1 MVNYIELPLPERQR
15 EEIRQILSDAAD
27 RAGGIDSESILRSLQ
42 ELATDDADLQ
52 KCFSDIV
59 IRLLETALNSPNPE
73 AALNR
78 FSRFA
83 QVAFNRR
90 TLYQL
95 LRDAPTLIRTVIF
108 GFGAST
114 YLSEILIR
122 QPEYFYDII
131 DANVMGTLKTAETM
145 YEELAK
151 SLSQF
156 DSVEQKL
163 CILRRYKRR
172 ETLRIG
178 LSDLLKTA
186 DVKTTTLE
194 LSNLAE
200 AALQHCYE
208 IGRDLIMKPK
218 FGTPLN
224 EEGTAPC
231 RFAIVGMGKLGGY
244 ELNFS
249 SDIDL
254 IFVYSDDAR
263 TDTGTDNSEY
273 FSRFCEFIIKAM
285 SEITPDGYVFRVDI
299 RLRPESSAGV
309 IIRSME
315 SYESYYEGWGD
326 LWERQALI
334 KARSVAG
341 DMAFGDEFIRMIQ
354 PFVYQRYLD
363 GVTLGEIK
371 ADIRRTK
378 ARIEERLVGEG
389 ANLDK
394 HVKLG
399 PGGIRDIEFTVQCL
413 QMIHGAKRKSLCS
426 HNTLEALSALKE
438 SALLNPEDADALTA
452 AYRFLRTVEN
462 SIQIEADQQRYSIP
476 EKETEERELARRV
489 GYPHTPESDA
499 LEAFR
504 KDYRAHTEQVRA
516 VFHKITTTTIESED
530 GIDLAVLLAEEDP
543 QQLESFLSAY
553 RFENVRDAQRL
564 LRQLANGGDGIQ
576 FSPSVRRTFFK
587 LAPTLLNVLRD
598 SPNPDMA
605 LRYLSAFTDKV
616 GARSSYYTMFAEK
629 PSTLEALTRVCG
641 TSLYLAD
648 MLITSPELFDLLTV
662 PTLVERS
669 KTLAEKQEEA
679 LKIVAEAPEGR
690 MLSMLRRYKN
700 DEIWRIALRN
710 ILGNATLPTTTEE
723 LSDLAEAVLQAIYP
737 KIDAEL
743 REVHGT
749 PLAPDGTPATFAI
762 IAMGKFGG
770 RELNF
775 SSDLDVMYVYSADG
789 ETTKGMPNVEFF
801 AAVGLE
807 LVNRLAAGNQGM
819 GIYEIDLRLRPH
831 GTGGAI
837 ALPLVGY
844 QHYYDTTALV
854 WERQALTR
862 ARVVAGDTATL
873 GDEFLAIAHA
883 FCYSDALTSEE
894 IAEIVRT
901 RKRKEAQA
909 TRRTSTRRRG
919 RGKTQT
925 PIANVKSGYGGLVD
939 IEFVV
944 QILQLVHGGEAPSVR
959 VQNTLLAV
967 ERLHDIGVLTE
978 ALRDGLSEAY
988 LFLRRVENALRIVHD
1003 RPLDALPKNRAELA
1017 QLARRL
1023 GYVETESIPIVDAFL
1038 QDYGKWTET
1047 TRALFN
1053 QILVD

>member
-1 MVNYIELPLPERQR
+1 MDYTELSLPQRQR
-15 EEIRQILSDAAD
+15 EEIHRILSTAAD
-27 RAGGIDSESILRSLQ
+27 RAGHVDNESIVRSLQ
-42 ELATDDADLQ
+42 ELTTDDADIQ
-52 KCFSDIV
+52 TCFADFV
-59 IRLLETALNSPNPE
+59 TRLLKTSIDAPNPE

-83 QVAFNRR
+83 AASFNRR
-90 TLYQL
+90 SLYHL
-95 LRDAPTLIRTVIF
+95 LRDAPHLIRPVILT
-108 GFGAST
+108 FGAST

-122 QPEYFYDII
+122 TPEYFYDII
-131 DANVMGTLKTAETM
+131 DPNVMETQKTSEMMYQELKQSISRFA
-145 YEELAK
+145 
-151 SLSQF
+151 
-156 DSVEQKL
+156 SVAQKL
-163 CILRRYKRR
+163 RILRRYKRR

-178 LSDLLKTA
+178 LRDLLKVA
-186 DVKTTTLE
+186 DVETTTLE

-208 IGRDLIMKPK
+208 IGRDQVMKPK
-218 FGTPLN
+218 FGTPLD

-231 RFAIVGMGKLGGY
+231 RFAIIGMGKLGGY

-263 TDTGTDNSEY
+263 TDMGIDNSEY
-273 FSRFCEFIIKAM
+273 FSRLCEFLIKAM
-285 SEITPDGYVFRVDI
+285 SEITPEGYVFRVDI

-334 KARSVAG
+334 KARPVAG

-363 GVTLGEIK
+363 GVTLTEIK

-378 ARIEERLVGEG
+378 ARIEERLVSEG
-389 ANLDK
+389 ATLEK

-399 PGGIRDIEFTVQCL
+399 PGAIRDIEFTVQCL

-426 HNTLEALSALKE
+426 HNTLEVLAALKE
-438 SALLNPEDADALTA
+438 NTLLSVEDADALMA

-462 SIQIEADQQRYSIP
+462 CIQLEADQQRYLIP

-489 GYPHTPESDA
+489 GYPHTTETDA
-499 LEAFR
+499 LAVFR
-504 KDYRAHTEQVRA
+504 EDYRDYTEQVRA
-516 VFHKITTTTIESED
+516 IFEKITTTSIQSED
-530 GIDLAVLLAEEDP
+530 GIPDIAILLSEEDP
-543 QQLESFLSAY
+543 HQLENFLSTF
-553 RFENVRDAQRL
+553 RFENVRNAQRL
-564 LRQLANGGDGIQ
+564 LKQLANGGDGIQ

-629 PSTLEALTRVCG
+629 PSTLEVLTRVCG

-648 MLITSPELFDLLTV
+648 MLIASPELFDLLTV
-662 PTLVERS
+662 PTLIERS
-669 KTLAEKQEEA
+669 KTLAEKQTGA
-679 LKIVAEAPEGR
+679 LQVVKEAPEGR
-690 MLSMLRRYKN
+690 LLSMLRRYKN

-710 ILGNATLPTTTEE
+710 ILGNATLPDTTQE
-723 LSDLAEAVLQAIYP
+723 LSDLAEATLQAIYP
-737 KIDAEL
+737 EIEAEL
-743 REVHGT
+743 REAHGT
-749 PLAPDGTPATFAI
+749 PLAPDGTPVTFAI

-789 ETTKGMPNVEFF
+789 ETTKGMPNVEYFSTI
-801 AAVGLE
+801 GLE
-807 LVNRLAAGNQGM
+807 LVNRLAGSGVS
-819 GIYEIDLRLRPH
+819 IYEVDLRLRPH

-837 ALPLVGY
+837 ALPLAGY
-844 QHYYDTTALV
+844 QNYYDNTAEV

-862 ARVVAGDTATL
+862 ARVVAGDIEHL
-873 GDEFLAIAHA
+873 GNQFLEIAHA
-883 FCYSDALTSEE
+883 FCYGDALTSEE
-894 IAEIVRT
+894 IAEIVHT
-901 RKRKEAQA
+901 RQRKEAQA
-909 TRRTSTRRRG
+909 TRKTSTRRR
-919 RGKTQT
+919 RGGKAQT
-925 PIANVKSGYGGLVD
+925 STVNVKSGYGGLVD
-939 IEFVV
+939 IEFAV
-944 QILQLVHGGEAPSVR
+944 QTLQLVHGGEETSVR
-959 VQNTLLAV
+959 VQNTPLAI
-967 ERLHDIGVLTE
+967 ERLHEIGVLTE
-978 ALRDGLSEAY
+978 AQCDGFSEAY
-988 LFLRRVENALRIVHD
+988 QFLRRVENALRIVHD
-1003 RPLDALPKNRAELA
+1003 RALDALPKNRAELG

-1023 GYVETESIPIVDAFL
+1023 GYTGSNNKPAAEAFL
-1038 QDYGKWTET
+1038 QDYGKWTEM

-1053 QILVD
+1053 EILVK

>member
-1 MVNYIELPLPERQR
+1 MDYTALPLPEPQQ
-15 EEIRQILSDAAD
+15 EEIHRILSDAAE
-27 RAGGIDSESILRSLQ
+27 RAGGVNNDAMLRSLQ
-42 ELATDDADLQ
+42 ELATDDSDTQ
-52 KCFSDIV
+52 SRFSEIV
-59 IRLLETALNSPNPE
+59 IPVLEAALNSPNPE
-73 AALNR
+73 TALNH

-83 QVAFNRR
+83 QVMFNRR
-90 TLYQL
+90 WLYRL
-95 LRDAPTLIRTVIF
+95 LQDAPFLLDPVIF
-108 GFGAST
+108 CFGAST
-114 YLSEILIR
+114 YLSETLIR
-122 QPEYFYDII
+122 NPEYFYDII
-131 DANVMGTLKTAETM
+131 DANVMGVVKTSEMM
-145 YEELAK
+145 YEELAR
-151 SLSQF
+151 SLSYF
-156 DSVEQKL
+156 ESVDQKL
-163 CILRRYKRR
+163 RVLRRYKRR

-178 LSDLLKTA
+178 LCDLLKA
-186 DVKTTTLE
+186 VDVKTTTWE

-208 IGRDLIMKPK
+208 IGRNQVMQPK
-218 FGTPLN
+218 YGTPLN
-224 EEGTAPC
+224 EDGDAPC
-231 RFAIVGMGKLGGY
+231 RFAIIGMGKLGGY

-254 IFVYSDDAR
+254 IFVYSDDAT
-263 TDTGTDNSEY
+263 TDTGTENSEY
-273 FSRFCEFIIKAM
+273 FARFCEFIIKAM
-285 SEITPDGYVFRVDI
+285 SEITPEGYVFRVDI

-334 KARSVAG
+334 KARPVAG

-371 ADIRRTK
+371 ADIGRAK
-378 ARIEERLVGEG
+378 VRIEERLVGEG
-389 ANLDK
+389 ANLEK

-426 HNTLEALSALKE
+426 HNSLEAISALKE
-438 SALLNPEDADALTA
+438 NELLTAEDADALSA
-452 AYRFLRTVEN
+452 AYRFLRSVEN
-462 SIQIEADQQRYSIP
+462 GIQVEADQQRYSVP
-476 EKETEERELARRV
+476 EGASEERELARRV
-489 GYPHTPESDA
+489 GYEHTPERDA
-499 LEAFR
+499 LVAFR
-504 KDYRAHTEQVRA
+504 QDYRKHTERVRTI
-516 VFHKITTTTIESED
+516 FLKITATTIESED
-530 GIDLAVLLAEEDP
+530 GLDISVLLSEEDP
-543 QQLESFLSAY
+543 KELETFLSAF
-553 RFENVRDAQRL
+553 RFENVRESQRL
-564 LRQLANGGDGIQ
+564 LRRLANGGDGIQ

-587 LAPTLLNVLRD
+587 LAPTLLNVLRE

-648 MLITSPELFDLLTV
+648 MLIASPELFDLLTV
-662 PTLVERS
+662 PTLIERS
-669 KTLAEKQEEA
+669 KTLAEKQSEA
-679 LKIVAEAPEGR
+679 LQIVSEAPAGR
-690 MLSMLRRYKN
+690 TFPMLRRYKN

-723 LSDLAEAVLQAIYP
+723 LSDLAEAVLQAIYSE
-737 KIDAEL
+737 IEAEL
-743 REVHGT
+743 REEHGM
-749 PLAPDGTPATFAI
+749 PLNPDGTPATFAI
-762 IAMGKFGG
+762 VAMGKFGG

-775 SSDLDVMYVYSADG
+775 SSDLDVMYVYSEDG

-801 AAVGLE
+801 GAIGLE
-807 LVNRLAAGNQGM
+807 LVNRLAGSQGM
-819 GIYEIDLRLRPH
+819 GIYEVDLRLRPY

-837 ALPLVGY
+837 ALSLAGY
-844 QHYYDTTALV
+844 RNYYANTGEV

-862 ARVVAGDTATL
+862 ARVVAGDIE
-873 GDEFLAIAHA
+873 GVGNRFLEIAHG
-883 FCYSDALTSEE
+883 FCYGGSITSEE
-894 IAEIVRT
+894 IAQIVHT

-909 TRRTSTRRRG
+909 TRRPSTRRRG
-919 RGKTQT
+919 RSKTQA

-939 IEFVV
+939 IEFAV
-944 QILQLVHGGEAPSVR
+944 QTLQLVHGGEAPSVR
-959 VQNTLLAV
+959 VQNTPLAIAK
-967 ERLHDIGVLTE
+967 LHDIGVLT
-978 ALRDGLSEAY
+978 AAQRDELSEAY
-988 LFLRRVENALRIVHD
+988 LYLRRVENALRIVHD
-1003 RPLDALPKNRAELA
+1003 RALDALPKNRTELA

-1023 GYVETESIPIVDAFL
+1023 GYEVTEDISIVDAFL

-1047 TRALFN
+1047 TRSLFN

>member
-1 MVNYIELPLPERQR
+1 MNYAELSLPEHQK
-15 EEIRQILSDAAD
+15 EEIHRILSDAAE
-27 RAGGIDSESILRSLQ
+27 RAGDVNNNAIMRSLQ
-42 ELATDDADLQ
+42 ELATDDADTQ
-52 KCFSDIV
+52 SHFSEIV
-59 IRLLETALNSPNPE
+59 LPVLEASLNSPNPE
-73 AALNR
+73 ASLNH

-90 TLYQL
+90 WLYQL
-95 LRDAPTLIRTVIF
+95 LRDAPFLIRTVIF

-114 YLSEILIR
+114 YLSETLIR
-122 QPEYFYDII
+122 NPEYFYDII
-131 DANVMGTLKTAETM
+131 DANVMDTAKTSETM
-145 YEELAK
+145 YEELAR
-151 SLSQF
+151 SLSHF

-163 CILRRYKRR
+163 HVLRRYKRR

-178 LSDLLKTA
+178 LCDLLKTV
-186 DVKTTTLE
+186 DVKTTTWE

-208 IGRDLIMKPK
+208 IGRDQIMRPK

-224 EEGTAPC
+224 EDGDGPC
-231 RFAIVGMGKLGGY
+231 RFAIIGMGKLGGY

-254 IFVYSDDAR
+254 IFVYSDDAK
-263 TDTGTDNSEY
+263 TDTGNENSEY
-273 FSRFCEFIIKAM
+273 FARLCEFIIKAM
-285 SEITPDGYVFRVDI
+285 SEITPEGYVFRVDI

-341 DMAFGDEFIRMIQ
+341 DMTFGDEFIRMIQ

-371 ADIRRTK
+371 ADIGRTK
-378 ARIEERLVGEG
+378 VRIEERLVGEG
-389 ANLDK
+389 ANLEK

-426 HNTLEALSALKE
+426 HNTLETISALKE
-438 SALLNPEDADALTA
+438 NALLTAEDADALAA
-452 AYRFLRTVEN
+452 AYRFLRSVEN
-462 SIQIEADQQRYSIP
+462 GIQVEADQQRYSIP
-476 EKETEERELARRV
+476 EKASEERELARRV
-489 GYPHTPESDA
+489 GYPHTPETDA
-499 LEAFR
+499 LVAFR
-504 KDYRAHTEQVRA
+504 KDYRTHTERVRA
-516 VFHKITTTTIESED
+516 IFQKITATAIASEKGLD
-530 GIDLAVLLAEEDP
+530 ISLLLSEEDP
-543 QQLESFLSAY
+543 KQLETFLSEF
-553 RFENVRDAQRL
+553 RFENVREAQHL
-564 LRQLANGGDGIQ
+564 LRRLANGGDGIQ

-587 LAPTLLNVLRD
+587 LAPTLLNVLRG

-616 GARSSYYTMFAEK
+616 GARSSYYMMFAEK

-648 MLITSPELFDLLTV
+648 MLIASPELFDLLTV
-662 PTLVERS
+662 PTLIERS
-669 KTLAEKQEEA
+669 KTLAEKQAEA
-679 LKIVAEAPEGR
+679 LQIVAETPEGQ

-723 LSDLAEAVLQAIYP
+723 LSDLAEAVLQAIHP
-737 KIDAEL
+737 AIEAEL
-743 REVHGT
+743 RDTHGT
-749 PLAPDGTPATFAI
+749 PLNPDGTPATFAI
-762 IAMGKFGG
+762 VAMGKFGG
-770 RELNF
+770 REMNF
-775 SSDLDVMYVYSADG
+775 SSDLDVMYVYSEDG
-789 ETTKGMPNVEFF
+789 ETTEGMSNVEFF

-807 LVNRLAAGNQGM
+807 LVNRLAGNGM
-819 GIYEIDLRLRPH
+819 GIYEVDLRLRPY

-837 ALPLVGY
+837 ALSLSGY
-844 QHYYDTTALV
+844 QNYYDNTGEV

-862 ARVVAGDTATL
+862 ARVVAGDIE
-873 GDEFLAIAHA
+873 GVGNQFLEIGHA
-883 FCYSDALTSEE
+883 FCYGGSLTSEE
-894 IAEIVRT
+894 IAQIVHT

-909 TRRTSTRRRG
+909 TRRPTNRRRG
-919 RGKTQT
+919 RSKTQA
-925 PIANVKSGYGGLVD
+925 PLANVKSGYGGLVD
-939 IEFVV
+939 IEFAV
-944 QILQLVHGGEAPSVR
+944 QTLQLVHGEEAPSVR
-959 VQNTLLAV
+959 VQNTPLAI

-978 ALRDGLSEAY
+978 EQCAGFSEAY

-1003 RPLDALPKNRAELA
+1003 RALDALPKNRTELA

-1023 GYVETESIPIVDAFL
+1023 GYEETEGASTVDAFL

-1047 TRALFN
+1047 TRSLFN

>member
-1 MVNYIELPLPERQR
+1 MNYIELPLPERQR
-15 EEIRQILSDAAD
+15 EEIHQILSDAAKK
-27 RAGGIDSESILRSLQ
+27 AGTLDSESILRSLQ
-42 ELATDDADLQ
+42 ELTTDDADLQ
-52 KCFSDIV
+52 TCFSDIV
-59 IRLLETALNSPNPE
+59 IPLLEAALNSPNPE
-73 AALNR
+73 ASLNR

-95 LRDAPTLIRTVIF
+95 LRDAPTLIRPVIL

-131 DANVMGTLKTAETM
+131 DANVMDTMKTAETM
-145 YEELAK
+145 YQELAK

-156 DSVEQKL
+156 DSVAQKL

-178 LSDLLKTA
+178 LSDLLKTV
-186 DVKTTTLE
+186 DVKTTTLA

-208 IGRDLIMKPK
+208 IGRDQIMKPK
-218 FGTPLN
+218 FGTPMN

-231 RFAIVGMGKLGGY
+231 RFAVIGMGKLGGY

-254 IFVYSDDAR
+254 MFVYSDDAR
-263 TDTGTDNSEY
+263 TDMGNENSEY
-273 FSRFCEFIIKAM
+273 FSRLCEFMIKAM
-285 SEITPDGYVFRVDI
+285 SEITSDGYVFRVDI

-334 KARSVAG
+334 KARPVAG
-341 DMAFGDEFIRMIQ
+341 DMAFGDQFIRMIQ

-363 GVTLGEIK
+363 GVTLSEIK

-399 PGGIRDIEFTVQCL
+399 PGAIRDIEFTVQCL

-426 HNTLEALSALKE
+426 HNTLETLAALKE
-438 SALLNPEDADALTA
+438 NALLTPEDADALTA

-462 SIQIEADQQRYSIP
+462 SIQIEADQQRYTIP
-476 EKETEERELARRV
+476 EGDVEERELARRV
-489 GYPHTPESDA
+489 GYKHTVETDA
-499 LEAFR
+499 LETFR
-504 KDYRAHTEQVRA
+504 ADYRAHTQKVRA
-516 VFHKITTTTIESED
+516 TFQKVTTTSIESE
-530 GIDLAVLLAEEDP
+530 GEIDIAVLLAEEDP
-543 QQLESFLSAY
+543 RQLEDFLRTY
-553 RFENVRDAQRL
+553 RFEKVRDAQRL
-564 LRQLANGGDGIQ
+564 LRQLANGGDGVQ
-576 FSPSVRRTFFK
+576 FSPGVRRTFFK
-587 LAPTLLNVLRD
+587 LAPTLLKVLRD

-669 KTLAEKQEEA
+669 KTLTEKQEEA
-679 LKIVAEAPEGR
+679 LQIVAQAPEGR

-723 LSDLAEAVLQAIYP
+723 LSDVAAAVLQAIYP
-737 KIDAEL
+737 EIDAEL
-743 REVHGT
+743 REAHGT

-807 LVNRLAAGNQGM
+807 LVNRLAGNQGM

-837 ALPLVGY
+837 ALPLTGY
-844 QHYYDTTALV
+844 QNYYDNTGEV

-862 ARVVAGDTATL
+862 ARVVAGDIE
-873 GDEFLAIAHA
+873 GVGNRFLDIGHA
-883 FCYSDALTSEE
+883 FCYGGSLTSEE
-894 IAEIVRT
+894 IAQIVHT

-909 TRRTSTRRRG
+909 TRRPTTRRRG
-919 RGKTQT
+919 RSKTQT
-925 PIANVKSGYGGLVD
+925 SITNVKSGYGGLVD
-939 IEFVV
+939 IEFAV
-944 QILQLVHGGEAPSVR
+944 QTLQLVHGGESPSVR
-959 VQNTLLAV
+959 VQNTPLAINK
-967 ERLHDIGVLTE
+967 LHDLGVLTE
-978 ALRDGLSEAY
+978 VQRDGLSEAY

-1023 GYVETESIPIVDAFL
+1023 GYVATEDTSIVDAFL
-1038 QDYGKWTET
+1038 QDYGKCTET

-1053 QILVD
+1053 EILVK

>member
-1 MVNYIELPLPERQR
+1 MNYTELSLPQDQR
-15 EEIRQILSDAAD
+15 EEIHRILSDAANS
-27 RAGGIDSESILRSLQ
+27 AGGIDSEAILRSLQ
-42 ELATDDADLQ
+42 ELATDDADIQ
-52 KCFSDIV
+52 ACFSDIA
-59 IRLLETALNSPNPE
+59 IRLLEAALNSPNPE
-73 AALNR
+73 SALNR

-90 TLYQL
+90 WLYQL
-95 LRDAPTLIRTVIF
+95 LRDVPLLIRTIIF

-122 QPEYFYDII
+122 NPEYFYDII
-131 DANVMGTLKTAETM
+131 DANVMGTPKTSDQM
-145 YEELAK
+145 YQELAQ
-151 SLSQF
+151 SISRF
-156 DSVEQKL
+156 HSVEQKL
-163 CILRRYKRR
+163 RILRRYKRR

-178 LSDLLKTA
+178 LRDLLKAA
-186 DVKTTTLE
+186 DVETTTLE

-208 IGRDLIMKPK
+208 IGRDQIMQPR

-224 EEGTAPC
+224 EDGDAPC
-231 RFAIVGMGKLGGY
+231 RFAIIGMGKLGGY

-263 TDTGTDNSEY
+263 TDTGTENSEY
-273 FSRFCEFIIKAM
+273 FSRLCEFIIKAM
-285 SEITPDGYVFRVDI
+285 SEITPEGYVFRVDI

-389 ANLDK
+389 ANLEK

-399 PGGIRDIEFTVQCL
+399 PGAIRDIEFTVQCL
-413 QMIHGAKRKSLCS
+413 QMIHGAKQKSLCS
-426 HNTLEALSALKE
+426 HNTLETLSALKE
-438 SALLNPEDADALTA
+438 HKLLDPEDADALTV

-462 SIQIEADQQRYSIP
+462 AIQIEGDQQRYSIP

-489 GYPHTPESDA
+489 GYQHTPDCDA

-504 KDYRAHTEQVRA
+504 KDYRARTEQVRA
-516 VFHKITTTTIESED
+516 IFQKITTTSIESED
-530 GIDLAVLLAEEDP
+530 GIDIAVLLAEEDP
-543 QQLESFLSAY
+543 HQLERFLSTF

-662 PTLVERS
+662 PTLIERS
-669 KTLAEKQEEA
+669 KTLTEKQEEA
-679 LKIVAEAPEGR
+679 VQVVAEAPEGR
-690 MLSMLRRYKN
+690 TLPMLRRYKN

-737 KIDAEL
+737 EIDAEL
-743 REVHGT
+743 REAHGT
-749 PLAPDGTPATFAI
+749 PLASDGTPVTFAI

-789 ETTKGMPNVEFF
+789 ETTKGMPNVEYF
-801 AAVGLE
+801 AAVGLA
-807 LVNRLAAGNQGM
+807 LVNRLAGNQGI

-831 GTGGAI
+831 GAGGAI
-837 ALPLVGY
+837 ALPLAGY

-862 ARVVAGDTATL
+862 ARVVAGDTEAL
-873 GDEFLAIAHA
+873 GTEFLEIADA
-883 FCYSDALTSEE
+883 FCYNDALTAEE
-894 IAEIVRT
+894 IAEIVHT
-901 RKRKEAQA
+901 RKRKEVQA

-919 RGKTQT
+919 RSKTQT
-925 PIANVKSGYGGLVD
+925 PIVNVKSGYGGLVD

-959 VQNTLLAV
+959 VQNTPLAISKLY
-967 ERLHDIGVLTE
+967 ELGVLTE
-978 ALRDGLSEAY
+978 VQRDGLSEAY

-1023 GYVETESIPIVDAFL
+1023 GYVETEGGSIVDAFL

-1047 TRALFN
+1047 TRSLFN

>member
-1 MVNYIELPLPERQR
+1 MVNYTELSLPQDQK
-15 EEIRQILSDAAD
+15 EEIHRILSDAAE
-27 RAGGIDSESILRSLQ
+27 RAGDVNNDAIVRSLQ
-42 ELATDDADLQ
+42 ELATDDADTQ
-52 KCFSDIV
+52 SRFSEIV
-59 IRLLETALNSPNPE
+59 IPVLEAALNSPNPE
-73 AALNR
+73 VSLNH

-90 TLYQL
+90 WLYQL
-95 LRDAPTLIRTVIF
+95 LRDAPFLMRTVIF

-114 YLSEILIR
+114 YLSETLIR
-122 QPEYFYDII
+122 NPEYFYDII
-131 DANVMGTLKTAETM
+131 DANVMDTAKTSETM
-145 YEELAK
+145 YEELAR
-151 SLSQF
+151 SLSHF

-163 CILRRYKRR
+163 RVLRRYKRR

-178 LSDLLKTA
+178 LCDLLKTV
-186 DVKTTTLE
+186 DVKTTTWE

-208 IGRDLIMKPK
+208 IGRDQIMQPK
-218 FGTPLN
+218 YGTPLN
-224 EEGTAPC
+224 EDGDAPC
-231 RFAIVGMGKLGGY
+231 RFAIIGMGKLGGY

-254 IFVYSDDAR
+254 IFVYSDDAK
-263 TDTGTDNSEY
+263 TDTGTENSEY
-273 FSRFCEFIIKAM
+273 FARFCEFIIKAM
-285 SEITPDGYVFRVDI
+285 SEITPEGYVFRVDI

-334 KARSVAG
+334 KARPVAG
-341 DMAFGDEFIRMIQ
+341 DMAFGAEFIRMIQ

-371 ADIRRTK
+371 ADIGRTK
-378 ARIEERLVGEG
+378 VRIEERLVGEG
-389 ANLDK
+389 ANLEK

-426 HNTLEALSALKE
+426 HNTLETISALKE
-438 SALLNPEDADALTA
+438 NELLTAADADALAA
-452 AYRFLRTVEN
+452 AYRFLRSVEN
-462 SIQIEADQQRYSIP
+462 GIQVEADQQRYSIP
-476 EKETEERELARRV
+476 EKASEERELARRV
-489 GYPHTPESDA
+489 GYRHTPETDA
-499 LEAFR
+499 LVAFQ
-504 KDYRAHTEQVRA
+504 KDYHTHTERVRA
-516 VFHKITTTTIESED
+516 IFQKITATAIASEKGLD
-530 GIDLAVLLAEEDP
+530 ISLLLSEEDP
-543 QQLESFLSAY
+543 KQLETFLSEF
-553 RFENVRDAQRL
+553 RFENVREAQRL

-629 PSTLEALTRVCG
+629 PSTLEVLTRVCG

-648 MLITSPELFDLLTV
+648 MLIASPELFDLLTV

-669 KTLAEKQEEA
+669 KTLAEKQGEA
-679 LKIVAEAPEGR
+679 LQIVAEASAGR
-690 MLSMLRRYKN
+690 TFPMLRRYKN

-710 ILGNATLPTTTEE
+710 ILGNATLPTTTAE

-737 KIDAEL
+737 EIETEL
-743 REVHGT
+743 REAHGT
-749 PLAPDGTPATFAI
+749 PLNPDGTPATFAI
-762 IAMGKFGG
+762 VAMGKFGG

-775 SSDLDVMYVYSADG
+775 SSDLDVMYVYSEDG
-789 ETTKGMPNVEFF
+789 ETTEGMPNVEFF
-801 AAVGLE
+801 AAAGLE
-807 LVNRLAAGNQGM
+807 LVNRLAGSQGM
-819 GIYEIDLRLRPH
+819 GIYEVDLRLRPY

-837 ALPLVGY
+837 ALSLSGY
-844 QHYYDTTALV
+844 QNYYANTGEV

-862 ARVVAGDTATL
+862 ARVVAGDIE
-873 GDEFLAIAHA
+873 GVGNRFLEIGHD
-883 FCYSDALTSEE
+883 FCYGGSLTSEE
-894 IAEIVRT
+894 IAQIVHT

-909 TRRTSTRRRG
+909 TRRPTTRRRG
-919 RGKTQT
+919 RSKTQT
-925 PIANVKSGYGGLVD
+925 SIANVKSGYGGLVD
-939 IEFVV
+939 IEFAM
-944 QILQLVHGGEAPSVR
+944 QTLQLVHGGESPSVR
-959 VQNTLLAV
+959 VQNTPLAIAK
-967 ERLHDIGVLTE
+967 LHDIGALT
-978 ALRDGLSEAY
+978 AAQRDELSEAY
-988 LFLRRVENALRIVHD
+988 LYLRRVENALRIVHD
-1003 RPLDALPKNRAELA
+1003 RALDALPKNRTELA

-1023 GYVETESIPIVDAFL
+1023 GYEATEDTSIVDAFL
-1038 QDYGKWTET
+1038 QDYGKWTEM
-1047 TRALFN
+1047 TRSLFN

>member
-1 MVNYIELPLPERQR
+1 MMNYAELPLPQPQK
-15 EEIRQILSDAAD
+15 EEIHRILSDAAD
-27 RAGGIDSESILRSLQ
+27 RVGGIDNESILRSLQ
-42 ELATDDADLQ
+42 ELATDDADIQ
-52 KCFSDIV
+52 ACFADIV
-59 IRLLETALNSPNPE
+59 IRLLEASIDAPNPE
-73 AALNR
+73 AALSR

-83 QVAFNRR
+83 QAIFNRR
-90 TLYQL
+90 WLYQL
-95 LRDAPTLIRTVIF
+95 LRDTQSLIRPVIF
-108 GFGAST
+108 CFGASN

-122 QPEYFYDII
+122 TPQYFHDII
-131 DANVMGTLKTAETM
+131 DVDVMELQKTSDMMYQELKQSISRFA
-145 YEELAK
+145 
-151 SLSQF
+151 
-156 DSVEQKL
+156 SVEQKL
-163 CILRRYKRR
+163 RILRRYKRR

-178 LSDLLKTA
+178 LRDLLKTA
-186 DVKTTTLE
+186 DVATTTLE

-208 IGRDLIMKPK
+208 IGRDEIMQPK

-224 EEGTAPC
+224 EDGDAPC
-231 RFAIVGMGKLGGY
+231 HFAIIGMGKLGGY

-254 IFVYSDDAR
+254 IFVYSDDAS
-263 TDTGTDNSEY
+263 TDTGSDNSEY
-273 FSRFCEFIIKAM
+273 FSRLCEFIIKAM
-285 SEITPDGYVFRVDI
+285 SEITPEGYVFRVDI

-334 KARSVAG
+334 KARPVAG
-341 DMAFGDEFIRMIQ
+341 DMEFGDEFMRMIQ

-363 GVTLGEIK
+363 GVTLTEIK

-378 ARIEERLVGEG
+378 ARIEERLISE
-389 ANLDK
+389 NTSLER

-399 PGGIRDIEFTVQCL
+399 PGAIRDIEFTVQCL

-426 HNTLEALSALKE
+426 HNSLETLAALKE
-438 SALLNPEDADALTA
+438 NALLDPEDADALAT

-462 SIQIEADQQRYSIP
+462 GIQIEADQQRYSIP
-476 EKETEERELARRV
+476 EGETEARELARRV
-489 GYPHTPESDA
+489 GYQHTAAIDA
-499 LEAFR
+499 LETFR
-504 KDYRAHTEQVRA
+504 ADYSAHTERVRSI
-516 VFHKITTTTIESED
+516 FRKITATSIESED
-530 GIDLAVLLAEEDP
+530 GLDIALLLSEEDP
-543 QQLESFLSAY
+543 QQLENFLSTF
-553 RFENVRDAQRL
+553 RFENVREAQRL
-564 LRQLANGGDGIQ
+564 LKQLANGGDGIQ

-662 PTLVERS
+662 PTIIERS

-679 LKIVAEAPEGR
+679 LQIVAETPEGR

-723 LSDLAEAVLQAIYP
+723 LSDLAEAVLQAIHP
-737 KIDAEL
+737 EIAAEM
-743 REVHGT
+743 RETHGT
-749 PLAPDGTPATFAI
+749 PLNSDGTPASFAI
-762 IAMGKFGG
+762 VAMGKFGG

-775 SSDLDVMYVYSADG
+775 SSDLDVMYVYSEDG

-807 LVNRLAAGNQGM
+807 LVNRLAGSQGM
-819 GIYEIDLRLRPH
+819 GIYEVDLRLRPY

-837 ALPLVGY
+837 ALSLSGY
-844 QHYYDTTALV
+844 QNYYDNTGEV

-862 ARVVAGDTATL
+862 ARVVAGDIQ
-873 GDEFLAIAHA
+873 GVGNRFLEIAHT
-883 FCYSDALTSEE
+883 FCYGSSLTSEE
-894 IAEIVRT
+894 IAQIVHT

-909 TRRTSTRRRG
+909 TRRPTTRRGG
-919 RGKTQT
+919 RRKTQT

-939 IEFVV
+939 IEFAV
-944 QILQLVHGGEAPSVR
+944 QTLQLVHGGGAPSIR
-959 VQNTLLAV
+959 VQNTPLAIAK
-967 ERLHDIGVLTE
+967 LHNIGVLT
-978 ALRDGLSEAY
+978 AAQRDGLSDAY
-988 LFLRRVENALRIVHD
+988 LYLRSVENALRIVHD
-1003 RPLDALPKNRAELA
+1003 RALDALPKNRTELA

-1023 GYVETESIPIVDAFL
+1023 GYEETEDTSLVDAFL

-1047 TRALFN
+1047 TRSLFN

>member
-1 MVNYIELPLPERQR
+1 MVNYTELSLPQDQK
-15 EEIRQILSDAAD
+15 EEIHRILSDAAGS
-27 RAGGIDSESILRSLQ
+27 AGAVNNDAIVRSLQ
-42 ELATDDADLQ
+42 ELATDDADTQ
-52 KCFSDIV
+52 SHFSEIIIPV
-59 IRLLETALNSPNPE
+59 LEAALNSPNPE
-73 AALNR
+73 SALNR

-90 TLYQL
+90 WLYQL
-95 LRDAPTLIRTVIF
+95 LRDAPFLMRTIIF

-114 YLSEILIR
+114 YLSETLIR
-122 QPEYFYDII
+122 NPEYFYDII
-131 DANVMGTLKTAETM
+131 DANVMDTAKTSETM
-145 YEELAK
+145 YEELAR
-151 SLSQF
+151 SLSHF
-156 DSVEQKL
+156 DSVDQKL
-163 CILRRYKRR
+163 RVLRRYKRR

-178 LSDLLKTA
+178 LCDLLKTV
-186 DVKTTTLE
+186 DVKTTTWE

-208 IGRDLIMKPK
+208 IGRDQIMQPK

-224 EEGTAPC
+224 EDGDAPC
-231 RFAIVGMGKLGGY
+231 RFAIIGMGKLGGY

-254 IFVYSDDAR
+254 IFVYSDDAK

-273 FSRFCEFIIKAM
+273 FSRLCEFIIKAM
-285 SEITPDGYVFRVDI
+285 SEITPEGYVFRVDI

-371 ADIRRTK
+371 ADIGRTK
-378 ARIEERLVGEG
+378 VRIEERLVGEG
-389 ANLDK
+389 ANLEK

-426 HNTLEALSALKE
+426 HNTLETIAALKE
-438 SALLNPEDADALTA
+438 NALLTAEDADALAA
-452 AYRFLRTVEN
+452 AYRFLRSVEN
-462 SIQIEADQQRYSIP
+462 GIQVEADQQRYSIP
-476 EKETEERELARRV
+476 EKTSEERELARRV
-489 GYPHTPESDA
+489 GYPHTLETDA
-499 LEAFR
+499 LVAFR
-504 KDYRAHTEQVRA
+504 KDYRTHTERVRA
-516 VFHKITTTTIESED
+516 IFQKITATAIASEKGLD
-530 GIDLAVLLAEEDP
+530 ISLLLSEEDP
-543 QQLESFLSAY
+543 KQLETFLTEFH
-553 RFENVRDAQRL
+553 FENVREAQRL

-641 TSLYLAD
+641 TSLYLSD
-648 MLITSPELFDLLTV
+648 MLIASPELFDLLTV
-662 PTLVERS
+662 PTLIERS
-669 KTLAEKQEEA
+669 KTLAEKQAEA
-679 LKIVAEAPEGR
+679 LQIVAEASEAR

-737 KIDAEL
+737 EIEAEM
-743 REVHGT
+743 REAHGT
-749 PLAPDGTPATFAI
+749 PLDPDGTPVTFAI

-789 ETTKGMPNVEFF
+789 ETTKGMPNVEYFS
-801 AAVGLE
+801 AVGLA
-807 LVNRLAAGNQGM
+807 LVNRLAGNGM

-831 GTGGAI
+831 GAGGAI
-837 ALPLVGY
+837 ALPLAGY
-844 QHYYDTTALV
+844 QHYYDTTAEV

-862 ARVVAGDTATL
+862 ARVVAGDIQ
-873 GDEFLAIAHA
+873 GVGNRFLDIGHT
-883 FCYSDALTSEE
+883 FCYGSSLTSED
-894 IAEIVRT
+894 IAQIVHT

-909 TRRTSTRRRG
+909 TRRPTTRRRG
-919 RGKTQT
+919 RSKTQT

-939 IEFVV
+939 IEFAV
-944 QILQLVHGGEAPSVR
+944 QTLQLVHGGEAPSVR
-959 VQNTLLAV
+959 VQNTPLAI
-967 ERLHDIGVLTE
+967 ERLQNIGVLTE
-978 ALRDGLSEAY
+978 VQCDGLSEAY

-1003 RPLDALPKNRAELA
+1003 RALDALPKNRTELA

-1023 GYVETESIPIVDAFL
+1023 GYEETEGASTVDAFL

-1047 TRALFN
+1047 TRSLFN

>member
-1 MVNYIELPLPERQR
+1 MMNYTELSLPQDQR
-15 EEIRQILSDAAD
+15 EEIHRILSNASN
-27 RAGGIDSESILRSLQ
+27 RAGGIDTESILRSLQ
-42 ELATDDADLQ
+42 ELATDDPDIQ
-52 KCFSDIV
+52 SCFSDIV
-59 IRLLETALNSPNPE
+59 IRVLKAAIDSPKPE
-73 AALNR
+73 AALNH
-78 FSRFA
+78 FSRFG
-83 QVAFNRR
+83 QVAFYRR
-90 TLYQL
+90 SLYQL
-95 LRDAPTLIRTVIF
+95 LRDDPFLIRPLILS
-108 GFGAST
+108 FGAST
-114 YLSEILIR
+114 YLSETLIR
-122 QPEYFYDII
+122 KPEYFYDII
-131 DANVMGTLKTAETM
+131 DADLMGTQKTSQIM
-145 YEELAK
+145 YQELAQ
-151 SLSQF
+151 SISRF
-156 DSVEQKL
+156 ASVEQKL
-163 CILRRYKRR
+163 RILRRYKRR

-178 LSDLLKTA
+178 LRDLLKIA
-186 DVKTTTLE
+186 DVETTTLE

-208 IGRDLIMKPK
+208 IGQDQVMKPK
-218 FGTPLN
+218 YGTPLN
-224 EEGTAPC
+224 EEGDAPC
-231 RFAIVGMGKLGGY
+231 RFAIIGMGKLGGY

-263 TDTGTDNSEY
+263 TDMGNENTEY
-273 FSRFCEFIIKAM
+273 FSRLCEFIIKAM
-285 SEITPDGYVFRVDI
+285 SEITSDGYVFRVDI

-334 KARSVAG
+334 KARPVAG
-341 DMAFGDEFIRMIQ
+341 DMAFGEAFIRMIQ

-363 GVTLGEIK
+363 GVTLTEIK

-378 ARIEERLVGEG
+378 ARIEERLVNEG
-389 ANLDK
+389 VNLEK

-399 PGGIRDIEFTVQCL
+399 PGAIRDIEFTVQCL

-426 HNTLEALSALKE
+426 HNTLEAITALKE
-438 SALLNPEDADALTA
+438 NTLLDAEDADALAA

-462 SIQIEADQQRYSIP
+462 CIQIEADQQRYAIP
-476 EKETEERELARRV
+476 EGETEARELARRV
-489 GYPHTPESDA
+489 GYPHTSETDA
-499 LEAFR
+499 LETFR
-504 KDYRAHTEQVRA
+504 ADYRRHTEQVRA
-516 VFHKITTTTIESED
+516 IFRKITTTSIESAD
-530 GIDLAVLLAEEDP
+530 GLDIGILLSEEDS
-543 QQLESFLSAY
+543 QQLETFLSTF
-553 RFENVRDAQRL
+553 RFENAREAQRL
-564 LRQLANGGDGIQ
+564 LKQLANGGDGIQ
-576 FSPSVRRTFFK
+576 FSPNVRRTFFK
-587 LAPTLLNVLRD
+587 LAPTLLSVLRD

-641 TSLYLAD
+641 SSLYLAD
-648 MLITSPELFDLLTV
+648 MLIASPELFDLLTV
-662 PTLVERS
+662 PTLIERS
-669 KTLAEKQEEA
+669 KTLTDKQEEA
-679 LKIVAEAPEGR
+679 LQIVADAPAGR

-737 KIDAEL
+737 EIEGEM
-743 REVHGT
+743 REAHGT
-749 PLAPDGTPATFAI
+749 PLAPDGTPVTFAI

-775 SSDLDVMYVYSADG
+775 SSDLDVMYVYSAAG
-789 ETTKGMPNVEFF
+789 ETTQGMSNADYF

-807 LVNRLAAGNQGM
+807 LVKRLAGNQGM

-831 GTGGAI
+831 GNGGAI
-837 ALPLVGY
+837 ALPLAGY
-844 QHYYDTTALV
+844 QNYYDNTAEV

-862 ARVVAGDTATL
+862 ARVVVGDTEHL
-873 GDEFLAIAHA
+873 GKRFLEIAHT
-883 FCYSDALTSEE
+883 FCYADPITPEE
-894 IAEIVRT
+894 IAQIVHT

-909 TRRTSTRRRG
+909 TRTTSTRRRR
-919 RGKTQT
+919 RGKTQ
-925 PIANVKSGYGGLVD
+925 NVKSGYGGLVD

-944 QILQLVHGGEAPSVR
+944 QTLQLLHGSEALSIR
-959 VQNTLLAV
+959 VQNTPLAI
-967 ERLHDIGVLTE
+967 ERLHGIGVLTE
-978 ALRDGLSEAY
+978 AQRDELLEAY
-988 LFLRRVENALRIVHD
+988 LFLRRVENALRILHD
-1003 RPLDALPKNRAELA
+1003 RALDALPRNRTELA

-1023 GYVETESIPIVDAFL
+1023 GYTDTENTSTTEAFL

-1047 TRALFN
+1047 TRSLFN

>member
-1 MVNYIELPLPERQR
+1 MDYTALPLSQRQQ
-15 EEIRQILSDAAD
+15 EEIHRLLSNTAD
-27 RAGGIDSESILRSLQ
+27 RAGDVNNDAILRSLQ
-42 ELATDDADLQ
+42 ELATDDADIQ
-52 KCFSDIV
+52 SCFSEIV
-59 IRLLETALNSPNPE
+59 IPVLEASLNSPNPE
-73 AALNR
+73 AALNH

-90 TLYQL
+90 WLYQL
-95 LRDAPTLIRTVIF
+95 LRDAPFLMHTVIF

-114 YLSEILIR
+114 YLSETLIR
-122 QPEYFYDII
+122 NPEYFYDII
-131 DANVMGTLKTAETM
+131 DANVMGTVKTSEIM
-145 YEELAK
+145 YEELAQ
-151 SLSQF
+151 SLSHF

-163 CILRRYKRR
+163 CVLRRYKRR

-178 LSDLLKTA
+178 LCDLLKTV
-186 DVKTTTLE
+186 DVKTTTLA

-208 IGRDLIMKPK
+208 IGRDQIMQPK

-224 EEGTAPC
+224 EDGDAPC
-231 RFAIVGMGKLGGY
+231 RFAIIGMGKLGGY

-254 IFVYSDDAR
+254 IFVYSDDAK
-263 TDTGTDNSEY
+263 TDIGNENSEY
-273 FSRFCEFIIKAM
+273 FARLCEFIIKAM
-285 SEITPDGYVFRVDI
+285 SEITSEGYVFRVDI

-334 KARSVAG
+334 KARPVAG

-371 ADIRRTK
+371 ADIGRTK
-378 ARIEERLVGEG
+378 VRIEERLVGEG
-389 ANLDK
+389 ANLEK

-426 HNTLEALSALKE
+426 HNTLETISALKE
-438 SALLNPEDADALTA
+438 NELLASEDADALAA
-452 AYRFLRTVEN
+452 AYRFLRSVEN
-462 SIQIEADQQRYSIP
+462 GIQVEADQQRYAVP
-476 EKETEERELARRV
+476 ERAAEERELARRV
-489 GYPHTPESDA
+489 GYQHTPETDA
-499 LEAFR
+499 LVAFR
-504 KDYRAHTEQVRA
+504 EDYRTHTERVRA
-516 VFHKITTTTIESED
+516 IFHKITATTIASEKGLD
-530 GIDLAVLLAEEDP
+530 ISLLLSEEDP
-543 QQLESFLSAY
+543 KQLETFLSDF
-553 RFENVRDAQRL
+553 RFENVREAQRL
-564 LRQLANGGDGIQ
+564 LRRLANGGDGIQ

-587 LAPTLLNVLRD
+587 LAPTLLSVLRD

-648 MLITSPELFDLLTV
+648 MLIVSPELFDLLTV

-669 KTLAEKQEEA
+669 KTLAEKQAETLQIASEA
-679 LKIVAEAPEGR
+679 AAGR
-690 MLSMLRRYKN
+690 TFPMLRRYKN

-710 ILGNATLPTTTEE
+710 ILGNATLPTTTAE
-723 LSDLAEAVLQAIYP
+723 LSDLAEAVLQAIYFE
-737 KIDAEL
+737 IEVEL
-743 REVHGT
+743 REVHGI
-749 PLAPDGTPATFAI
+749 PLNSDGTPATFAI
-762 IAMGKFGG
+762 VAMGKFGG
-770 RELNF
+770 HELNF
-775 SSDLDVMYVYSADG
+775 SSDLDVMYVYSEDG
-789 ETTKGMPNVEFF
+789 ETTEGMPNVEFF

-807 LVNRLAAGNQGM
+807 LVNRLAGSQGM
-819 GIYEIDLRLRPH
+819 GIYEVDLRLRPY

-837 ALPLVGY
+837 ALSLSGY
-844 QHYYDTTALV
+844 QNYYDNSAEV

-862 ARVVAGDTATL
+862 ARVVAGDIE
-873 GDEFLAIAHA
+873 GVGNRFLEIAHA
-883 FCYSDALTSEE
+883 FCYGGSLTSEE
-894 IAEIVRT
+894 IAQIVHT

-909 TRRTSTRRRG
+909 TRRPTNRRRA
-919 RGKTQT
+919 RSKTQT

-939 IEFVV
+939 IEFAV
-944 QILQLVHGGEAPSVR
+944 QTLQLVHGGEAPSVR
-959 VQNTLLAV
+959 VQNIPLAIA
-967 ERLHDIGVLTE
+967 RLHDIGVLT
-978 ALRDGLSEAY
+978 AVQRDGLSEAY
-988 LFLRRVENALRIVHD
+988 LYLRRVENALRIVHD
-1003 RPLDALPKNRAELA
+1003 RALDALPKNRTELA

-1023 GYVETESIPIVDAFL
+1023 GYEETAEASIVDAFL
-1038 QDYGKWTET
+1038 QDYGKWTEM
-1047 TRALFN
+1047 TRSLFN
-1053 QILVD
+1053 EILVD

>member
-1 MVNYIELPLPERQR
+1 MNYIELPLPEHQK
-15 EEIRQILSDAAD
+15 EEIHRILSDAAE
-27 RAGGIDSESILRSLQ
+27 RAGDVNNDAILRSLQ
-42 ELATDDADLQ
+42 ELATDDADTQ
-52 KCFSDIV
+52 SHFSEIV
-59 IRLLETALNSPNPE
+59 IPVLEAALNSPNPE
-73 AALNR
+73 TSLNH

-83 QVAFNRR
+83 EVAFNRR
-90 TLYQL
+90 WLYQL
-95 LRDAPTLIRTVIF
+95 LRDAPFLMRTVIF

-114 YLSEILIR
+114 YLSETLIR
-122 QPEYFYDII
+122 NPEYFYDII
-131 DANVMGTLKTAETM
+131 DANVMDTAKTSETM
-145 YEELAK
+145 YEELAR
-151 SLSQF
+151 SLSHF

-163 CILRRYKRR
+163 RVLRRYKRR

-178 LSDLLKTA
+178 LCDLLKTV
-186 DVKTTTLE
+186 DVKTTTWE

-208 IGRDLIMKPK
+208 IGRDQIMRPK

-224 EEGTAPC
+224 EDGDGPC
-231 RFAIVGMGKLGGY
+231 RFAIIGMGKLGGY

-254 IFVYSDDAR
+254 IFVYSDDAK
-263 TDTGTDNSEY
+263 TDTGNENSEY
-273 FSRFCEFIIKAM
+273 FARLCEFIIKAM
-285 SEITPDGYVFRVDI
+285 SEITPEGYVFRVDI

-371 ADIRRTK
+371 ADIGRTK
-378 ARIEERLVGEG
+378 VRIEERLVGEG
-389 ANLDK
+389 ANLEK

-426 HNTLEALSALKE
+426 HNTLETISALKE
-438 SALLNPEDADALTA
+438 NALLTAEDADALAA
-452 AYRFLRTVEN
+452 AYRFLRSVEN
-462 SIQIEADQQRYSIP
+462 GIQVEADQQRYSIP
-476 EKETEERELARRV
+476 EKASEERELARRV
-489 GYPHTPESDA
+489 GYPHTPETDA
-499 LEAFR
+499 LVAFR
-504 KDYRAHTEQVRA
+504 KDYRTHTERVRA
-516 VFHKITTTTIESED
+516 IFQKITATAIASEKGLD
-530 GIDLAVLLAEEDP
+530 ISLLLSEEDP
-543 QQLESFLSAY
+543 KQLETFLSEF
-553 RFENVRDAQRL
+553 RFENVREAQRL
-564 LRQLANGGDGIQ
+564 LRRLANGGDGIQ

-648 MLITSPELFDLLTV
+648 MLIASPELFDLLTV
-662 PTLVERS
+662 PTLIERS
-669 KTLAEKQEEA
+669 KTLVEKQAEA
-679 LKIVAEAPEGR
+679 LQIVTETPEGQ

-737 KIDAEL
+737 AIEAEL
-743 REVHGT
+743 REAHGT
-749 PLAPDGTPATFAI
+749 PLNSDGTPATFAI
-762 IAMGKFGG
+762 VAMGKFGG

-775 SSDLDVMYVYSADG
+775 SSDLDVMYVYSEDG
-789 ETTKGMPNVEFF
+789 ETTEGMSNVEFF

-807 LVNRLAAGNQGM
+807 LVNRLAGNGM
-819 GIYEIDLRLRPH
+819 GIYEIDLRLRPY

-837 ALPLVGY
+837 ALSLSGY
-844 QHYYDTTALV
+844 QNYYDNTGEV

-862 ARVVAGDTATL
+862 ARVVAGDGQGVGNRFLDL
-873 GDEFLAIAHA
+873 GHA
-883 FCYSDALTSEE
+883 FCYGGSLTSED
-894 IAEIVRT
+894 IAQIVHT

-909 TRRTSTRRRG
+909 TRRPTTRRRG
-919 RGKTQT
+919 RSKTQT

-939 IEFVV
+939 IEFAV
-944 QILQLVHGGEAPSVR
+944 QTLQLVHGEEAPSVR
-959 VQNTLLAV
+959 VQNTPLAI

-978 ALRDGLSEAY
+978 EQCAGFSEAY

-1003 RPLDALPKNRAELA
+1003 RALDALPKNRTELA

-1023 GYVETESIPIVDAFL
+1023 GYEETEGASTVDAFL

-1047 TRALFN
+1047 TRSLFN

>member
-1 MVNYIELPLPERQR
+1 MMNYAELRLPQRQR
-15 EEIRQILSDAAD
+15 EEIHRILSNASD
-27 RAGGIDSESILRSLQ
+27 RAGSIDSESILRSLQ
-42 ELATDDADLQ
+42 ELVTDDADIQ
-52 KCFSDIV
+52 TCFADLV
-59 IRLLETALNSPNPE
+59 IPLLKASIDSPNPE

-83 QVAFNRR
+83 EVSFNRR
-90 TLYQL
+90 SLYQL
-95 LRDAPTLIRTVIF
+95 LRDAPQLIRPVILT
-108 GFGAST
+108 FGAST

-122 QPEYFYDII
+122 TPEYFYDIT
-131 DANVMGTLKTAETM
+131 DPHVMGMQKTSEMM
-145 YEELAK
+145 YQELEQSISRFA
-151 SLSQF
+151 
-156 DSVEQKL
+156 SVEQKL
-163 CILRRYKRR
+163 RILRRYKRR

-178 LSDLLKTA
+178 LRDLLKMA
-186 DVKTTTLE
+186 DVETTTLE

-208 IGRDLIMKPK
+208 IGRDQIMKPK
-218 FGTPLN
+218 FGTPLD

-231 RFAIVGMGKLGGY
+231 RFAIIGMGKLGGY

-263 TDTGTDNSEY
+263 TDMGNDNSEY

-285 SEITPDGYVFRVDI
+285 SEITPEGYVFRVDI

-334 KARSVAG
+334 KARPVAG
-341 DMAFGDEFIRMIQ
+341 DMVFGDEFIRMIQ

-363 GVTLGEIK
+363 GVTLTEIK

-378 ARIEERLVGEG
+378 ARIEERLVSES
-389 ANLDK
+389 ANLEK

-399 PGGIRDIEFTVQCL
+399 PGAIRDIEFTVQCL

-426 HNTLEALSALKE
+426 HNTLEVLAALKASKLLSA
-438 SALLNPEDADALTA
+438 EDADALMA

-462 SIQIEADQQRYSIP
+462 CIQIEADQQRYLIP

-489 GYPHTPESDA
+489 GYQHTAEIDA

-504 KDYRAHTEQVRA
+504 EDYRVHTEQVR
-516 VFHKITTTTIESED
+516 VIFKKITATSIQSED
-530 GIDLAVLLAEEDP
+530 GLDIAVLLSEEDP
-543 QQLESFLSAY
+543 QQLETFLSTF
-553 RFENVRDAQRL
+553 RFENVRNAQRL

-629 PSTLEALTRVCG
+629 PSTLEVLTRVCG

-648 MLITSPELFDLLTV
+648 MLIASPELFDLLTV
-662 PTLVERS
+662 PTLIERS
-669 KTLAEKQEEA
+669 KTLAEKQTEA
-679 LKIVAEAPEGR
+679 LQVVAQAPEGR

-710 ILGNATLPTTTEE
+710 ILGNATLPDTTQE
-723 LSDLAEAVLQAIYP
+723 LSDLAEATLQAIYP
-737 KIDAEL
+737 EIEAEL
-743 REVHGT
+743 REAHGT
-749 PLAPDGTPATFAI
+749 PLAPDGTPVTFAI

-789 ETTKGMPNVEFF
+789 ETTKGMPNVEYFS
-801 AAVGLE
+801 AVGLE
-807 LVNRLAAGNQGM
+807 LVNRLAGNQGM
-819 GIYEIDLRLRPH
+819 GIYEVDLRLRPH

-844 QHYYDTTALV
+844 QNYYDNTAEV

-862 ARVVAGDTATL
+862 ARVVAGDIEQL
-873 GDEFLAIAHA
+873 GNRFLEIAHA
-883 FCYSDALTSEE
+883 FCYGDAPTSEE
-894 IAEIVRT
+894 IAEIVHT
-901 RKRKEAQA
+901 RQRKEAQA
-909 TRRTSTRRRG
+909 TRKTSTRRRRG
-919 RGKTQT
+919 GKTQT
-925 PIANVKSGYGGLVD
+925 PTANVKSGYGGLVD
-939 IEFVV
+939 IEFAV
-944 QILQLVHGGEAPSVR
+944 QTLQLVHGGRETSVR
-959 VQNTLLAV
+959 VQNTPLAI
-967 ERLHDIGVLTE
+967 ERLHKIGVLTE
-978 ALRDGLSEAY
+978 AQGDGLVEAY
-988 LFLRRVENALRIVHD
+988 QFLRRVENALRIVHD
-1003 RPLDALPKNRAELA
+1003 RALDALPKNRAELG

-1023 GYVETESIPIVDAFL
+1023 GYTGSNDKPAAEAFL

-1047 TRALFN
+1047 TRSLFN
-1053 QILVD
+1053 QILVK

>member
-1 MVNYIELPLPERQR
+1 MMNYIELPLPEHQR
-15 EEIRQILSDAAD
+15 EKIHRILSDAAK

-42 ELATDDADLQ
+42 ELATEDTDLQ
-52 KCFSDIV
+52 NYFSDIV
-59 IRLLETALNSPNPE
+59 IRLLEAALNSPNPE

-95 LRDAPTLIRTVIF
+95 LRDAPSLIRTVIF

-131 DANVMGTLKTAETM
+131 DANVMDTLKTSETM
-145 YEELAK
+145 YQELAK
-151 SLSQF
+151 SLLQF
-156 DSVEQKL
+156 DSVAQKL

-178 LSDLLKTA
+178 LSDLLKTV
-186 DVKTTTLE
+186 DVKTTTLA

-263 TDTGTDNSEY
+263 TDTGNDNSEY
-273 FSRFCEFIIKAM
+273 FSRLCEFIIKAM

-334 KARSVAG
+334 KARTVAG
-341 DMAFGDEFIRMIQ
+341 DMAFGEEFIRMIQ

-389 ANLDK
+389 ANLEK

-399 PGGIRDIEFTVQCL
+399 PGAIRDIEFTVQCL
-413 QMIHGAKRKSLCS
+413 QMIHGAKRKSLCT
-426 HNTLEALSALKE
+426 HNTLEALTALKE
-438 SALLNPEDADALTA
+438 NALLDPEDADALTA

-462 SIQIEADQQRYSIP
+462 AIQIEADQQRYSIP

-489 GYPHTPESDA
+489 GYQHTPESDA
-499 LEAFR
+499 LDAFR
-504 KDYRAHTEQVRA
+504 KDYRTHTERVRA
-516 VFHKITTTTIESED
+516 IFQKITTTAIESED
-530 GIDLAVLLAEEDP
+530 GIDIAVLLAEEDP
-543 QQLESFLSAY
+543 QQLEHFLKTFH
-553 RFENVRDAQRL
+553 FENVRDAQRL

-587 LAPTLLNVLRD
+587 LAPTLLKVLRD

-679 LKIVAEAPEGR
+679 LQIVAEAPEGR
-690 MLSMLRRYKN
+690 MLPMLRRYKN

-737 KIDAEL
+737 EIEAEMH
-743 REVHGT
+743 ETHGI
-749 PLAPDGTPATFAI
+749 PLDSDGNPVPFAI
-762 IAMGKFGG
+762 VAMGKFGG

-775 SSDLDVMYVYSADG
+775 SSDLDVMYVYAADG

-801 AAVGLE
+801 EAVGLE
-807 LVNRLAAGNQGM
+807 LVNRLAGNQGM

-837 ALPLVGY
+837 ALPLAGY
-844 QHYYDTTALV
+844 QHYYNTTALV

-862 ARVVAGDTATL
+862 ARVVAGDTEVL
-873 GDEFLAIAHA
+873 GNRFLEIAHA
-883 FCYSDALTSEE
+883 FCYAEPLTAEE
-894 IAEIVRT
+894 IAEIVQT

-919 RGKTQT
+919 RSKTQT

-939 IEFVV
+939 IEFAV

-978 ALRDGLSEAY
+978 AQRDGLSEAY

-1003 RPLDALPKNRAELA
+1003 RALDALPKNRAELA

-1023 GYVETESIPIVDAFL
+1023 GYAETEGTSIVDAFL
-1038 QDYGKWTET
+1038 QDYGKWTEM
-1047 TRALFN
+1047 TRSLFN
-1053 QILVD
+1053 EILVD

>member
-1 MVNYIELPLPERQR
+1 MNYAELSLPQRQR
-15 EEIRQILSDAAD
+15 EEIHRILSNAAN
-27 RAGGIDSESILRSLQ
+27 RAGHVDNESILRSLQ
-42 ELATDDADLQ
+42 ELTTDDADIQ
-52 KCFSDIV
+52 TCFADFV
-59 IRLLETALNSPNPE
+59 IRLLKTSIDAPNPE

-83 QVAFNRR
+83 EASFNRR
-90 TLYQL
+90 SLYHL
-95 LRDAPTLIRTVIF
+95 LRDAPHIIRPVILT
-108 GFGAST
+108 FGAST

-122 QPEYFYDII
+122 TPEYFYDII
-131 DANVMGTLKTAETM
+131 DPNVMETQKTSEMMYQELKQSISRFA
-145 YEELAK
+145 
-151 SLSQF
+151 
-156 DSVEQKL
+156 SVEQKL
-163 CILRRYKRR
+163 RILRRYKRR

-178 LSDLLKTA
+178 LRDLLKVA
-186 DVKTTTLE
+186 DVETTTLE

-208 IGRDLIMKPK
+208 IGRDQVMKPK
-218 FGTPLN
+218 FGTPLD

-231 RFAIVGMGKLGGY
+231 RFAIIGMGKLGGY

-263 TDTGTDNSEY
+263 TDMGIDNSEY
-273 FSRFCEFIIKAM
+273 FSRLCEFLIKAM
-285 SEITPDGYVFRVDI
+285 SEITPEGYVFRVDI

-334 KARSVAG
+334 KARPVAG

-363 GVTLGEIK
+363 GVTLTEIK

-378 ARIEERLVGEG
+378 ARIEERLVSEG
-389 ANLDK
+389 SPLEK

-426 HNTLEALSALKE
+426 HNTLEVLAALKE
-438 SALLNPEDADALTA
+438 NTLLSVEDADALMA

-462 SIQIEADQQRYSIP
+462 CIQLEADQQRYLIP

-489 GYPHTPESDA
+489 GYPHTTETDA
-499 LEAFR
+499 LAAFR
-504 KDYRAHTEQVRA
+504 EDYRVHTEQVRA
-516 VFHKITTTTIESED
+516 IFEKITTTSIQSAD
-530 GIDLAVLLAEEDP
+530 GLDIAVLLSEEDP
-543 QQLESFLSAY
+543 HQLENFLSTF
-553 RFENVRDAQRL
+553 RFENVRNAQRL
-564 LRQLANGGDGIQ
+564 LKQLANGGDGIQ

-629 PSTLEALTRVCG
+629 PSTLEVLTRVCG

-648 MLITSPELFDLLTV
+648 MLIASPELFDLLTV
-662 PTLVERS
+662 PTLIERS
-669 KTLAEKQEEA
+669 KTLTEKQTEALQVVEEA
-679 LKIVAEAPEGR
+679 PDGR
-690 MLSMLRRYKN
+690 LLSMLRRYKN

-710 ILGNATLPTTTEE
+710 ILGNATLPDTTQE
-723 LSDLAEAVLQAIYP
+723 LSDLAEATLQAIYP
-737 KIDAEL
+737 EIEAEL
-743 REVHGT
+743 REAHGT
-749 PLAPDGTPATFAI
+749 PLAPDGTPVTFAI

-789 ETTKGMPNVEFF
+789 ETTKGTPNVEYFS
-801 AAVGLE
+801 AIGLE
-807 LVNRLAAGNQGM
+807 LVNRLAGSGVS
-819 GIYEIDLRLRPH
+819 IYEVDLRLRPH

-837 ALPLVGY
+837 ALPLAGY
-844 QHYYDTTALV
+844 QNYYDNTAEV

-862 ARVVAGDTATL
+862 ARVVAGDIEHL
-873 GDEFLAIAHA
+873 GNQFLEIAHA
-883 FCYSDALTSEE
+883 FCYGDALTSEE
-894 IAEIVRT
+894 IAEIVHT
-901 RKRKEAQA
+901 RQRKEAQA
-909 TRRTSTRRRG
+909 TRKTSTRRR
-919 RGKTQT
+919 RGGKAQT
-925 PIANVKSGYGGLVD
+925 STVNVKSGYGGLVD
-939 IEFVV
+939 IEFAV
-944 QILQLVHGGEAPSVR
+944 QTLQLVHGGGETSVR
-959 VQNTLLAV
+959 VQNTPLAI
-967 ERLHDIGVLTE
+967 ERLHEIGVLTE
-978 ALRDGLSEAY
+978 AQCDGFSEAY
-988 LFLRRVENALRIVHD
+988 QFLRRVENALRIVHD
-1003 RPLDALPKNRAELA
+1003 RALDALPKNRAELG

-1023 GYVETESIPIVDAFL
+1023 GYTGSNDKPAAEAFL
-1038 QDYGKWTET
+1038 QDYGKWTEM

-1053 QILVD
+1053 EILVK

>member
-1 MVNYIELPLPERQR
+1 MMNYAELSLPQRQR
-15 EEIRQILSDAAD
+15 EEIHRILSDAAD
-27 RAGGIDSESILRSLQ
+27 RAGDVDNESILRSLQ
-42 ELATDDADLQ
+42 ELATDDADTQ
-52 KCFSDIV
+52 SCFSEIAIPV
-59 IRLLETALNSPNPE
+59 LEASLNSPNPE
-73 AALNR
+73 AALNHL
-78 FSRFA
+78 SRFA

-90 TLYQL
+90 WLYQL
-95 LRDAPTLIRTVIF
+95 LRDALFLMRTVIF

-114 YLSEILIR
+114 YLSETLIR
-122 QPEYFYDII
+122 NPEYFYDII
-131 DANVMGTLKTAETM
+131 DANVMGTAKTSERM
-145 YEELAK
+145 YQELAR

-163 CILRRYKRR
+163 RILRRYKRR

-178 LSDLLKTA
+178 LRDLLKAT
-186 DVKTTTLE
+186 DVETTTLE

-208 IGRDLIMKPK
+208 IGRDQIMQPK

-231 RFAIVGMGKLGGY
+231 RFAIIGMGKLGGY

-263 TDTGTDNSEY
+263 TDTGNDNSEY
-273 FSRFCEFIIKAM
+273 FSRLCEFIIKAM
-285 SEITPDGYVFRVDI
+285 SEITPEGYVFRVDI

-309 IIRSME
+309 IIRSIE

-378 ARIEERLVGEG
+378 VRIEERLVGEG
-389 ANLDK
+389 ANLEK

-399 PGGIRDIEFTVQCL
+399 PGAIRDIEFTVQCL
-413 QMIHGAKRKSLCS
+413 QMIHGAKRKSLCT

-438 SALLNPEDADALTA
+438 NALLTPEDADALTA

-462 SIQIEADQQRYSIP
+462 GIQIEGDQQRYSIP

-489 GYPHTPESDA
+489 GYQDTAETDA
-499 LEAFR
+499 LEVFW

-516 VFHKITTTTIESED
+516 IFQKITTASIESDD
-530 GIDLAVLLAEEDP
+530 GIDIAVLLAEEDP
-543 QQLESFLSAY
+543 HQLESFLSTF

-629 PSTLEALTRVCG
+629 PSTLEVLTRVCG

-648 MLITSPELFDLLTV
+648 MLIASPELFDLLTV
-662 PTLVERS
+662 PTLIERS
-669 KTLAEKQEEA
+669 KTLAEKQAEA
-679 LKIVAEAPEGR
+679 LQIVAQGPAGR
-690 MLSMLRRYKN
+690 TLSMLRRYKN

-737 KIDAEL
+737 EIEAEM
-743 REVHGT
+743 REAHGT
-749 PLAPDGTPATFAI
+749 PLAPDGTPVTFAI
-762 IAMGKFGG
+762 VAMGKFGG

-789 ETTKGMPNVEFF
+789 ETTEGMPNVEYF

-807 LVNRLAAGNQGM
+807 LVNRLAGNQGM

-831 GTGGAI
+831 GAGGAI
-837 ALPLVGY
+837 ALPLTGY
-844 QHYYDTTALV
+844 QNYYDNTAEV

-862 ARVVAGDTATL
+862 ARVVAGNTEAL
-873 GDEFLAIAHA
+873 GNRFLEIAHA

-894 IAEIVRT
+894 IAEIVHT

-919 RGKTQT
+919 HGKIQT

-944 QILQLVHGGEAPSVR
+944 QTLQLVHGGDAPSIR
-959 VQNTLLAV
+959 VQNTPLAI
-967 ERLHDIGVLTE
+967 ERLHDLGVLTE
-978 ALRDGLSEAY
+978 TQRDGLSEAY

-1003 RPLDALPKNRAELA
+1003 RPLDSLPKNRAELA

-1023 GYVETESIPIVDAFL
+1023 GYVETEDMPIADAFL

>member
-1 MVNYIELPLPERQR
+1 MNHAELPFAEHQR
-15 EEIRQILSDAAD
+15 EEIHRILSDAAE
-27 RAGGIDSESILRSLQ
+27 RAGDVNNDAIVRSLQ
-42 ELATDDADLQ
+42 ELATDDADTQ
-52 KCFSDIV
+52 SHFSEIV
-59 IRLLETALNSPNPE
+59 IPVLEAALNSPNPE
-73 AALNR
+73 TSLNH

-83 QVAFNRR
+83 QVALNRR
-90 TLYQL
+90 WLYQL
-95 LRDAPTLIRTVIF
+95 LRDAPFLMRTVIF

-114 YLSEILIR
+114 YLSETLIR
-122 QPEYFYDII
+122 NPEYFYDII
-131 DANVMGTLKTAETM
+131 DANVMGTAKTSETM
-145 YEELAK
+145 YAELAR
-151 SLSQF
+151 SLSHF
-156 DSVEQKL
+156 DSVDQKL
-163 CILRRYKRR
+163 RILRRYKRR

-178 LSDLLKTA
+178 LCDLLKTV
-186 DVKTTTLE
+186 DVKTTTWE

-208 IGRDLIMKPK
+208 IGRDQMMRPK

-224 EEGTAPC
+224 EEGDAPC
-231 RFAIVGMGKLGGY
+231 RFAIIGMGKLGGY

-254 IFVYSDDAR
+254 IFVYSDDAK
-263 TDTGTDNSEY
+263 TDTGNENSEY
-273 FSRFCEFIIKAM
+273 FARLCEFIIKAM
-285 SEITPDGYVFRVDI
+285 SEITPEGYVFRVDI

-371 ADIRRTK
+371 ADIGRTK
-378 ARIEERLVGEG
+378 VRIEERLVGEG
-389 ANLDK
+389 ANLEK

-426 HNTLEALSALKE
+426 HNTLETISALKE
-438 SALLNPEDADALTA
+438 NTLLTAEDADALAA
-452 AYRFLRTVEN
+452 AYRFLRSVEN
-462 SIQIEADQQRYSIP
+462 GIQVEADQQRYSIP
-476 EKETEERELARRV
+476 EKASEERELARRV
-489 GYPHTPESDA
+489 GYPHTPDTDA
-499 LEAFR
+499 LVAFR
-504 KDYRAHTEQVRA
+504 KDYRTHTERVRA
-516 VFHKITTTTIESED
+516 IFQKITTTAIASEKGLD
-530 GIDLAVLLAEEDP
+530 ISLLLSEEDP
-543 QQLESFLSAY
+543 KQLETFLSEF
-553 RFENVRDAQRL
+553 RFENVREAQRL
-564 LRQLANGGDGIQ
+564 LRRLANGGDGIQ

-648 MLITSPELFDLLTV
+648 MLIASPELFDLLTV
-662 PTLVERS
+662 PTLIERS
-669 KTLAEKQEEA
+669 KTLTEKQTEA
-679 LKIVAEAPEGR
+679 LQIVAETPEGQ

-723 LSDLAEAVLQAIYP
+723 LSDLAEAVLQAIHP
-737 KIDAEL
+737 AIEAEL
-743 REVHGT
+743 REAHGT
-749 PLAPDGTPATFAI
+749 PLNPDGTPATFAI
-762 IAMGKFGG
+762 VAMGKFGG

-807 LVNRLAAGNQGM
+807 LVNRLAGNGM
-819 GIYEIDLRLRPH
+819 GIYEIDLRLRPY

-837 ALPLVGY
+837 ALSLSGY
-844 QHYYDTTALV
+844 QNYYDNTGEV

-862 ARVVAGDTATL
+862 ARVAAGDIQ
-873 GDEFLAIAHA
+873 GVGNRFLDIGHA
-883 FCYSDALTSEE
+883 FCYGGSLTSED
-894 IAEIVRT
+894 IAQIVHT

-909 TRRTSTRRRG
+909 TRKPITRRRG
-919 RGKTQT
+919 RSKTQT
-925 PIANVKSGYGGLVD
+925 SITNVKSGYGGLVD
-939 IEFVV
+939 IEFAV
-944 QILQLVHGGEAPSVR
+944 QTLQLVHGKAAPSVR
-959 VQNTLLAV
+959 VQNTPLAI
-967 ERLHDIGVLTE
+967 ERLHDIGVLTKE
-978 ALRDGLSEAY
+978 QCDGFSEAY

-1003 RPLDALPKNRAELA
+1003 RALDALPKNRTELA

-1023 GYVETESIPIVDAFL
+1023 GYEETEGASTVDAFL
-1038 QDYGKWTET
+1038 KDYGKWTET
-1047 TRALFN
+1047 TRSLFN